1 MNKVVR
7 IAAVLALLS
16 ASAFAGVR
24 FEAVTRGDD
33 GLVDARVRAVVSGS
47 NIRVEYLESASGMA
61 GVGEYMLSRDGGKTL
76 YWVEP
81 STRTYSKYDT
91 DAMMSAMGSM
101 VQGVRGAMRVRFEA
115 PKIEKLLEEDGGL
128 VAGVATRHYRYRTTY
143 TASAESLGMVKT
155 TTNTVEEDIWTATA
169 LSDAGLGA
177 WLNKQPAKTG
187 DVQFDSI
194 IAAEMGKVQGFPLK
208 RITVTRSVNPSDH
221 KEQVTRAEMEVLS
234 LTPAPVSESEFQLP
248 ANYVEVKPR
257 REE

>member
-1 MNKVVR
+1 MKSFLH
-7 IAAVLALLS
+7 IALGWTLLVS
-16 ASAFAGVR
+16 TAFAGVR

-33 GLVDARVRAVVSGS
+33 GLVDARVRAVVSGP
-47 NIRVEYLESASGMA
+47 NIRVEYLESSTGIA
-61 GVGEYMLSRDGGKTL
+61 GVGEYMLSHDGGKTL

-115 PKIEKLLEEDGGL
+115 PKIEKLLEEDGGQ
-128 VAGVATRHYRYRTTY
+128 VAGVPTRHYRYRTTY

-155 TTNTVEEDIWTATA
+155 TTNTVEEDIWASSA
-169 LSDAGLGA
+169 LSDTALEA
-177 WLNKQPAKTG
+177 WLHKEPAKTG

-208 RITVTRSVNPSDH
+208 RITVTRSVSPSDH
-221 KEQVTRAEMEVLS
+221 QEHVTRAEMEVLS
-234 LTPAPVSESEFQLP
+234 LTQGPVRESEFQLP

-257 REE
+257 RE